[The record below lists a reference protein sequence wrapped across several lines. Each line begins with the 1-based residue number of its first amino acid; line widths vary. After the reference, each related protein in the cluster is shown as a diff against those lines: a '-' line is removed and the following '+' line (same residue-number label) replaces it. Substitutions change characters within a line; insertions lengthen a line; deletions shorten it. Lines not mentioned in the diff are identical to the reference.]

1 MPICLQDSP
10 RIHQV
15 PSGLKLAT
23 DDDEDCCPTCLDPYS
38 DGELP
43 PPFRDA
49 RCQAIALT
57 ITQLTI
63 RRGPLL
69 TGALDVA
76 ENPKILTQC
85 NHHFHL
91 ACIYEWLERSPSCPV
106 CSRTMTFEELM

>member
-38 DGELP
+38 D
-43 PPFRDA
+43 
-49 RCQAIALT
+49 
-57 ITQLTI
+57 
-63 RRGPLL
+63 
-69 TGALDVA
+69 